1 MAMTDTRSEAA
12 APAADGAAPAADSDS
27 ITDIFGNGD
36 HKAVGRLWIVSSA
49 LFLLAGLVV
58 NVIAGFEQSNLDG
71 FEIAKDGDQFV
82 QLWSL
87 GRDLVMFGGLV
98 PLIVGLAL
106 YVTPLQIGASALAFS
121 RGAATAFW
129 TWLVST
135 GILVLSYIM
144 NGGPRGGRT
153 DYVVLWALA
162 LAVMIG
168 AIVWALVCLATT
180 IVGARTAGMSLEKAP
195 VSTWGF
201 FLFAVVGILALPIVM
216 GELLL
221 AYLDVR
227 YGYLPTD
234 ASRDT
239 LLSVLDSVS
248 IAPAIYWLGIPV
260 LGIAV
265 EAISVHTGKP
275 VRFHRSAMAALGILA
290 VYSFAG
296 DFLSFAGRGRPI
308 SFDNGAY
315 VLLIVLSAVPVLS
328 VLGLAGESLKTG
340 SVKVRTPLVAGMA
353 GGLLLLAATG
363 ASVLTAVAPIVGFLN
378 TNFDAGINLDSAW
391 NLAGSSFHEGIRGL
405 VVAAALLG
413 VIAGV
418 NHWGHKI
425 WGRSVADRLGL
436 LASLA
441 AVGGGLVWGV
451 PLIITGFLSPNRFS
465 ATGGV
470 IEDGVE
476 VLNLVSA
483 IGTALVAGGAALLLL
498 QILGA
503 SAGRGSAVEP
513 WSGLTLEWATTS
525 PPPVGN
531 FASAPVVSSATP
543 LADDHFDLALVR
555 TGTAAPTVAESDDDA
570 QPDDAVPADAEPAE
584 VTAGGDA

>member
-12 APAADGAAPAADSDS
+12 APVDDGAAPVADSAA
-27 ITDIFGNGD
+27 ITDVFGNGD
-36 HKAVGRLWIVSSA
+36 HKAIGRLWIVSAA
-49 LFLLAGLVV
+49 LFLLGGLVA
-58 NVIAGFEQSNLDG
+58 NVVAGFEQSNLDG
-71 FEIAKDGDQFV
+71 FEITKDGDQLV

-87 GRDLVMFGGLV
+87 GRDLVMFGGIV
-98 PLIVGLAL
+98 PLLVGIAI

-129 TWLVST
+129 IWLVAT
-135 GILVLSYIM
+135 GILVLAYIM

-168 AIVWALVCLATT
+168 AIVWALICVATT
-180 IVGARTAGMSLEKAP
+180 ILGARTAGMSLDKAP
-195 VSTWGF
+195 VSTWSF
-201 FLFAVVGILALPIVM
+201 FTFAIVGILALPIVM

-248 IAPAIYWLGIPV
+248 IAPAIYWIGIPV

-265 EAISVHTGKP
+265 EAISVHTGKS
-275 VRFHRSAMAALGILA
+275 VRFHRSVMAALGILA

-315 VLLIVLSAVPVLS
+315 IVLILLSAIPVLS

-353 GGLLLLAATG
+353 GGVLLLAATG

-378 TNFDAGINLDSAW
+378 TNFDANINLDSAW
-391 NLAGSSFHEGIRGL
+391 NLAGTSFHEGIRGL
-405 VVAAALLG
+405 VIAAGVLG
-413 VIAGV
+413 AIAGV

-425 WGRSVADRLGL
+425 WGRSVEDRLGL
-436 LASLA
+436 LATLA
-441 AVGGGLVWGV
+441 AVGGGLVWGI
-451 PLIITGFLSPNRFS
+451 PLIINGFLSPDTFI

-483 IGTALVAGGAALLLL
+483 IGTALLAGAAALLLL
-498 QILGA
+498 QVLGA
-503 SAGRGSAVEP
+503 AGGRGSSVEP
-513 WSGLTLEWATTS
+513 WTGNTLEWATTS
-525 PPPVGN
+525 PPPIGN
-531 FASAPVVSSATP
+531 FATAPFVSSATP
-543 LADDHFDLALVR
+543 LDDEGVDLGLVR
-555 TGTAAPTVAESDDDA
+555 TGTSAPVASEADASDADDSGA
-570 QPDDAVPADAEPAE
+570 EDAAEPAE

>member
-1 MAMTDTRSEAA
+1 MAMTDTRSEAD
-12 APAADGAAPAADSDS
+12 APAADGAAPATDSDA
-27 ITDIFGNGD
+27 ITDVFGNGD
-36 HKAVGRLWIVSSA
+36 HKAIGRLWIFSAA
-49 LFLLAGLVV
+49 LFLLGGLVA
-58 NVIAGFEQSNLDG
+58 NVIAGFEQANLDG

-87 GRDLVMFGGLV
+87 GRDLIMFGGVV
-98 PLIVGLAL
+98 PLLVGLAI
-106 YVTPLQIGASALAFS
+106 YVVPLQIGASALAFS

-129 TWLVST
+129 IWLVST
-135 GILVLSYIM
+135 GILILSYIM

-153 DYVVLWALA
+153 DYVVLWSLA
-162 LAVMIG
+162 LGVMLG
-168 AIVWALVCLATT
+168 AIVWALICIATT
-180 IVGARTAGMSLEKAP
+180 ILGARTHGMSLEKAP
-195 VSTWGF
+195 VSAWGF
-201 FLFAVVGILALPIVM
+201 FTFAIVGILALPIVM

-221 AYLDVR
+221 AFLDVR

-290 VYSFAG
+290 VYTFAG
-296 DFLSFAGRGRPI
+296 DFLSFSTRGRPI
-308 SFDNGAY
+308 AFDNGAY
-315 VLLIVLSAVPVLS
+315 VVLILLSSIPVLS

-340 SVKVRTPLVAGMA
+340 SPKVRTPLAAGMA

-391 NLAGSSFHEGIRGL
+391 NLAGSSFHEGIRGI
-405 VVAAALLG
+405 VIASAVLG
-413 VIAGV
+413 AIAGV

-425 WGRSVADRLGL
+425 WGRSVEDRLGM
-436 LASLA
+436 LATLA
-441 AVGGGLVWGV
+441 TVAGGLVWGV
-451 PLIITGFLSPNRFS
+451 PLIITGFLSPDRFS
-465 ATGGV
+465 ATGGIV
-470 IEDGVE
+470 EDGVE
-476 VLNLVSA
+476 ILNLISA

-498 QILGA
+498 QVLGA
-503 SAGRGSAVEP
+503 SAGRGSSVEP

-525 PPPVGN
+525 PPPIGN
-531 FASAPVVSSATP
+531 FATAPIVSSATP
-543 LADDHFDLALVR
+543 LADDDFDLAVVR
-555 TGTAAPTVAESDDDA
+555 TGTAAPTGSGATDSDASDETKA
-570 QPDDAVPADAEPAE
+570 ADAEPAE